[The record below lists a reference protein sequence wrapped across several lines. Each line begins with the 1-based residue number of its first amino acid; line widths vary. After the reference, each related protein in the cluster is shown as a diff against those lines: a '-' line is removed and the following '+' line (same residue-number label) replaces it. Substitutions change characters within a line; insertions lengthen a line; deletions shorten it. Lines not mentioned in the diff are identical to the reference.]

1 MVELGKGK
9 LLRTGLN
16 ALHQAIH
23 PTHGLAWTDGN
34 QVVLT
39 DCCLHSGEVK
49 VGGSKVIGRFEHVC
63 GLCWAPCGAADAPSL
78 LAVQH
83 KKHVS
88 VWQLGP
94 STTEKSKGLMSQTC
108 EIREALPVLPQGCV
122 WHPNGAV
129 LTVLTARDVSVFPNV
144 QWDSSRV
151 SVNISTPGRIHCACW
166 TQDGQRLVVAVG
178 SCLHSFIWDS
188 AQKTLHRCSLS
199 PVFDVDSS
207 VRCITATVDSQVAVA
222 TELPLDKIC
231 SLNASE
237 TFEAP
242 LSGANPGLDT
252 FLVADDVPSVDKGAL
267 ASETDSETS
276 PVSPSTDLLDLT
288 HISFSRPRSEGSSL
302 ICLRKKASWTG
313 TGQDSSHMALVA
325 FEKTVTLTGRVRVP
339 GILVPDLI
347 ACHPKAQAVAV
358 ASNTGNTVLVYS
370 VMSSSMRNV
379 QHIQL
384 ESSERPKGLCF
395 LTDRLLLILVGK
407 PSCTDVAF
415 LPSSESAQYAIH
427 LTVRE
432 VTVGEPSSATS
443 TESRSA
449 CSTFSALLEKAD
461 RKLVIESP
469 SPNVCPQ
476 RGGLLLTGNTS
487 SRSGGPRKALIKEIR
502 SPLSST
508 GDGSV
513 ALEMLHRPA
522 WAWATEP
529 RPSRA
534 PDGTSTPE
542 TPEVPSKKNLER
554 EKGTEQ
560 LCKELESL
568 SRKLTE
574 MQRSLSELTDFVQ
587 NGKKPSAVYP
597 RSQEPPYVHVLYQK
611 PCSVDPVEKR
621 AVLLCDG
628 KLRLSALRQ
637 MFGLSLIE
645 MLHDSHWILLTAD
658 SEGFIPLAFTATQE
672 IIIRDGFLS
681 RADAFRDSEPALA
694 GVLRDLTARSPHSTG
709 LL

>member
-39 DCCLHSGEVK
+39 DCWLHSGEVK
-49 VGGSKVIGRFEHVC
+49 FGGSKVIGHFEHVC
-63 GLCWAPCGAADAPSL
+63 GLCWAPCGAADTPSL

-108 EIREALPVLPQGCV
+108 EIRESLPVLPQGCV

-129 LTVLTARDVSVFPNV
+129 LTVLTAGDVSVFPNV

-188 AQKTLHRCSLS
+188 AQKTLHRSSSS

-252 FLVADDVPSVDKGAL
+252 FLVADDVPSVDQGAL

-276 PVSPSTDLLDLT
+276 PVSPSADLLDLS

-313 TGQDSSHMALVA
+313 TGQDSSHLALVA
-325 FEKTVTLTGRVRVP
+325 FEKTVTLTGRARIP

-370 VMSSSMRNV
+370 VMSSPAPNV

-415 LPSSESAQYAIH
+415 LPSSESEQYAIH

-432 VTVGEPSSATS
+432 VTLEEQS
-443 TESRSA
+443 ESQSA
-449 CSTFSALLEKAD
+449 CSTFSALLDKAD

-469 SPNVCPQ
+469 SPHFCPQ
-476 RGGLLLTGNTS
+476 HGGLLLTGNAS
-487 SRSGGPRKALIKEIR
+487 SRSGGPGKALVEEIR
-502 SPLSST
+502 SPPSSV

-529 RPSRA
+529 RPGRA

-542 TPEVPSKKNLER
+542 TPTVPSRKNLER

-560 LCKELESL
+560 LCKELETL
-568 SRKLTE
+568 SRKLTD

-628 KLRLSALRQ
+628 KLRLCTLQQ

-681 RADAFRDSEPALA
+681 RSDALRDSEPV
-694 GVLRDLTARSPHSTG
+694 GDLTARSSHSTG